1 MGYYSEYL
9 NKQLD
14 FESLS
19 NERKNQ
25 IKIIQKIRERP
36 VLIYASDLNKNR
48 TPISINY
55 SDLLLFRD
63 QIPEINSKK
72 IDVILETPGGSGEIA
87 EDIVNLIRE
96 KFEEIAII
104 IPGAAKSA
112 GTIIVM
118 AADEIL
124 MEPASALGPIDAQI
138 MSSQGKIFS
147 ADAFLKRFQKIKS
160 EVEDTGKLNQAY
172 IPMLQGI
179 SPGELESAENAKNF
193 AIELVKKWLADY
205 KFKSWDKHSTNGK
218 DVTKK
223 EKIERAEEI
232 ANRLSN
238 HSHWLTHGR
247 SITIKDLR
255 DMRLKV
261 TDYSENKDLHEALN
275 RYYALLQMTFHSNIY
290 KLIETEKSQ
299 IYRFANQPAPIPR
312 KISRDGQVAEVDLK
326 CHKCNFIVKIQANI
340 GKKQPLRKGLIEFP
354 QNNQLKCPSCQT
366 IMELSDLRRQIEAQT
381 RQKVV

>member
-25 IKIIQKIRERP
+25 IKIIQKIRGRP
-36 VLIYASDLNKNR
+36 TLIYASDLNKNR

-63 QIPEINSKK
+63 QIPEINSNK
-72 IDVILETPGGSGEIA
+72 IDIILETPGGSGEIA

-96 KFEEIAII
+96 KFEEVAII

-124 MEPASALGPIDAQI
+124 MESASSLGPIDAQI
-138 MSSQGKIFS
+138 ISPQGKVFS
-147 ADAFLKRFQKIKS
+147 ADALLKGFQKIKS

-193 AIELVKKWLADY
+193 AIELVKKWLAYY
-205 KFKSWDKHSTNGK
+205 KFKSWDKHSTSGK
-218 DVTKK
+218 DVTKE
-223 EKIERAEEI
+223 EKIKRAKEI
-232 ANRLSN
+232 ANQLSN
-238 HSHWLTHGR
+238 HSHWFTHGR
-247 SITIKDLR
+247 SITIRDLKEMKLR
-255 DMRLKV
+255 V
-261 TDYSENKDLHEALN
+261 TDYSENKELHQALN
-275 RYYALLQMTFHSNIY
+275 RYYTLLQMTFHSNIY
-290 KLIETEKSQ
+290 KLIETERSQ

-312 KISRDGQVAEVDLK
+312 KINKNGQIAGLDLQCKK
-326 CHKCNFIVKIQANI
+326 CGNILKIQINI
-340 GKKQPLRKGLIEFP
+340 GKKQSLQKGFIEFP
-354 QNNQLKCPSCQT
+354 QNNQLKCPVCQT
-366 IMELSDLRRQIEAQT
+366 IMELSDLRRQLEAQT